1 MGSSQAPSPK
11 YVVRAR
17 IEVDGVVEKP
27 DVIGAIFG
35 QTEGLFG
42 PELDLR
48 ELQKTGR
55 VGRIGIEVESKQNK
69 TIGTVDIPSS
79 LDRASTAI
87 IAAALESVDRVGPCA
102 ARVTIDR
109 IEDARETKRTE
120 IVSRAKQILKD
131 WTVESMPGTEEVV
144 KEVFGSLKPA
154 DVVNYGPEN
163 LPAGPDVET
172 ASSIIIVEGRADVIN
187 LLKVG
192 IKNVIAIEGANVPE
206 TVVRLSKDKEV
217 TAFLDGD
224 HGGDIILKEL
234 LQVVDIDYV
243 ARAPPGKEVEELTAK
258 ELLRILRG
266 KIPVEQLRRE
276 APRVRREKRVRA
288 PVEAAKEAP
297 HVPEQI
303 AKTVEELKGTLEA
316 VVFDKDLN
324 PTARLP
330 VGELYEKLQG
340 MEGVDTIVFDGVIT
354 QRLVDISSTKSI
366 RNIIADRVSDITKR
380 PVSIKLLT
388 FADFLPRKTEKP
400 KEAP

>member
-1 MGSSQAPSPK
+1 MGSSQAPTPK
-11 YVVRAR
+11 YVIRAK
-17 IEVDGVVEKP
+17 IEVDGAVEKP

-69 TIGTVDIPSS
+69 TIGTVEIPSS

-102 ARVTIDR
+102 ARVIIEK
-109 IEDARETKRTE
+109 IEDARETKREE
-120 IVSRAKQILKD
+120 IVLRAKQILKD

-144 KEVFGSLKPA
+144 KEVFGALKPA
-154 DVVNYGPEN
+154 DVVNYGPEK
-163 LPAGPDVET
+163 LPAGPDVES

-187 LLKVG
+187 LLKAG
-192 IKNVIAIEGANVPE
+192 IKNSIAIEGANVPE
-206 TVVRLSKDKEV
+206 TVVKLSRDREV

-234 LQVVDIDYV
+234 LQAVDIDYV
-243 ARAPPGKEVEELTAK
+243 ARAPPGKEVEELPTK
-258 ELLRILRG
+258 DIIRILKGRV
-266 KIPVEQLRRE
+266 PVERLRRE
-276 APRVRREKRVRA
+276 VPRARRERRIKA
-288 PVEAAKEAP
+288 PGEVVKEAP
-297 HVPEQI
+297 PVPEQI

-316 VVFDKDLN
+316 VILDKNLN
-324 PTARLP
+324 PTTRLP

-340 MEGVDTIVFDGVIT
+340 IEGADTIVFDGVIT
-354 QRLVDISSTKSI
+354 QRLIDIASTKDVKH
-366 RNIIADRVSDITKR
+366 IIGDRVSDVTKR

-388 FADFLPRKTEKP
+388 FTDILARKMDKPR
-400 KEAP
+400 EAP